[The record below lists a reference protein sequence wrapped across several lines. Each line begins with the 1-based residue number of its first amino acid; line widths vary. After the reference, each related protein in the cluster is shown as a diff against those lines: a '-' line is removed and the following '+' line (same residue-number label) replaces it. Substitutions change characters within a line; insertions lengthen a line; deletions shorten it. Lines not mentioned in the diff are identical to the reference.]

1 MAWQENLFQNLL
13 TFSILAGLAITVYCK
28 IMKKTLTDFIKE
40 IREAM
45 ASPVDDYE

>member
-13 TFSILAGLAITVYCK
+13 TFSILAGLTITIYCK
-28 IMKKTLTDFIKE
+28 IAKKTLSDFIIE

-45 ASPVDDYE
+45 ATPIEE